1 MSIASVEEFLLS
13 HGDDD
18 VKHKLRALLKAA
30 ALKL

>member
-1 MSIASVEEFLLS
+1 MSIVSVEEFLMG

-30 ALKL
+30 AIKL